1 MSLDDADFI
10 VELLNDSAFLRFVG
24 DKGVRTSDDARNYIL
39 TGPLESYAR
48 HGFGL
53 WVVELKGSGRS
64 MGICGLLKRE
74 ALDHVDI
81 GFAFLPQYR
90 SRGYA
95 FESAAAVMDYARA
108 VLGLG
113 RVVAI
118 TNDDNTGSQRVLEKI
133 GMSFDRMIRLSED
146 GPEIR
151 LLASE
156 GSGRPAVRPSVVH
169 HGRIPLRPRPD
180 DAP

>member
-39 TGPLESYAR
+39 TGLLESYAR

-81 GFAFLPQYR
+81 GFAFYLSTGLEGMPSSRLPPSWTTPEPFSASGGSWPSQMTTTRAPNESWKR
-90 SRGYA
+90 SA
-95 FESAAAVMDYARA
+95 
-108 VLGLG
+108 
-113 RVVAI
+113 
-118 TNDDNTGSQRVLEKI
+118 
-133 GMSFDRMIRLSED
+133 
-146 GPEIR
+146 
-151 LLASE
+151 
-156 GSGRPAVRPSVVH
+156 
-169 HGRIPLRPRPD
+169 
-180 DAP
+180 